1 MLGSIR
7 KFSGSIYAKVLLA
20 IIIIPFVFWGMG
32 DFTSGGKNVVLL
44 IDKEKYSTQ
53 QFVDFINKTKTEKV
67 NADDIE
73 EFLADFIGQK
83 LIEKEIEN
91 FGIKLSDTSLS
102 KLIKHQ
108 KKFKRDNEFSR
119 NEYEKFLLENN
130 ITAVTFESLLSQQEK
145 KKQLFDLIGGGIYPS
160 KFLINVS
167 YDNVNQKRDVRL
179 INLTDVFKKQINFSQ
194 NQILD
199 YFNKNKDKYSI
210 IYKTIKLLE
219 LTPEKIS
226 TSNEFSDLF
235 FKKIDE
241 IDDLTMEGK
250 NLDFI
255 SKKFNLGE
263 PQLLSIN
270 EKGQDL
276 SLKNT
281 NLVKNDL
288 VKKVFSIQEN
298 EPTAFLE
305 NKNKYYLVEL
315 TKTENIQKNIED
327 ENVKNIVLLDLS
339 IKTKRKML
347 AEIVDKINKNNFDK
361 NDFEKLSK
369 KENVNIQT
377 INLNNRNDDK
387 TLKIQIVNEIY
398 NYPEKK
404 VFVVSD
410 LSYTENYLIYVNKIK
425 NVTIGNDTD
434 EYKRYLNLSQVKIA
448 NELLNTYDYHLKN
461 KYKVDI
467 NYKALDVLKNYF
479 N

>member
-160 KFLINVS
+160 KFLINLS

-210 IYKTIKLLE
+210 IYKTIK
-219 LTPEKIS
+219 
-226 TSNEFSDLF
+226 F
-235 FKKIDE
+235 FKRR
-241 IDDLTMEGK
+241 
-250 NLDFI
+250 
-255 SKKFNLGE
+255 
-263 PQLLSIN
+263 
-270 EKGQDL
+270 
-276 SLKNT
+276 
-281 NLVKNDL
+281 
-288 VKKVFSIQEN
+288 
-298 EPTAFLE
+298 
-305 NKNKYYLVEL
+305 
-315 TKTENIQKNIED
+315 
-327 ENVKNIVLLDLS
+327 NVS
-339 IKTKRKML
+339 
-347 AEIVDKINKNNFDK
+347 
-361 NDFEKLSK
+361 
-369 KENVNIQT
+369 
-377 INLNNRNDDK
+377 
-387 TLKIQIVNEIY
+387 
-398 NYPEKK
+398 
-404 VFVVSD
+404 
-410 LSYTENYLIYVNKIK
+410 
-425 NVTIGNDTD
+425 
-434 EYKRYLNLSQVKIA
+434 
-448 NELLNTYDYHLKN
+448 
-461 KYKVDI
+461 
-467 NYKALDVLKNYF
+467 
-479 N
+479 